1 MSTQTRRDFL
11 RTTGIAIASVAA
23 SSLLP
28 GCAGLEI
35 SQTGK
40 GKKDDRPNILYV
52 MTDDHASCA
61 ISCYGGRYADIV
73 KTPNIDRI
81 AREGIRFSNC
91 FVLNSLCEPSR
102 ATILT
107 GKYSHINGVI
117 TNAIKFDNRQ
127 QTFPKLLRK
136 AGYQT
141 AAIGKWHLKSDP
153 TGFDYWKILPGQG
166 VYYNPFMIE
175 MGKLVKHE
183 GYVTDVVTDSA
194 LDWLKNKRKAGKP
207 FLLMYQHKAPHQ
219 NWKPS
224 LRDLTLYDDVEM
236 PVPENYF
243 DDYSTRGRG
252 IRNQWITLDKNI
264 LDEHFKLTPPYN
276 LNEEQLKVWNKAYG
290 PKNKAFHKAK
300 LKGKELSLWKYQRFI
315 KDYMRTNKAVDDNLG
330 RVLDYLDESG
340 LAENTIVVYTTDNG
354 FFLGE
359 HGLYDKRFMYEE
371 SIRIP
376 LVVRYPKEIKPSQ
389 VNEDIVLNLDFAETF
404 LDFAG
409 VKIPKEMQGRSLR
422 PLMNGRTPADW
433 RKSMYYHFYEFPGM
447 GAVKRQYGVRT
458 ERYKLIHL
466 YYDNNDWEMYD
477 LKKDPMEM
485 NNVNDDPAYAK
496 IRQELLAEL
505 KRLQKQYGD
514 SDELIKEMVKKYPR
528 GDLHGM
534 IGNVLPPPPNPDY
547 DTPH

>member
-1 MSTQTRRDFL
+1 MSTQTRRNFL
-11 RTTGIAIASVAA
+11 KTMGTAVASVAA

-35 SQTGK
+35 SQTGE
-40 GKKDDRPNILYV
+40 GKEDDRPNILYI
-52 MTDDHASCA
+52 MTDDHAAHA

-81 AREGIRFSNC
+81 AKEGIRFSNC

-117 TNAIKFDNRQ
+117 SNAIKFDNRQ

-141 AAIGKWHLKSDP
+141 AVVGKWHLKSDP
-153 TGFDYWKILPGQG
+153 TGFDYWNILPGQG

-175 MGKLVKHE
+175 MGKLVKYE

-194 LDWLKNKRKAGKP
+194 LDWLKNKRKPDKP

-236 PVPENYF
+236 PVPENYLE
-243 DDYSTRGRG
+243 DQSTRGRG
-252 IRNQWITLDKNI
+252 IRNQWITLDRDI

-300 LKGKELSLWKYQRFI
+300 LKGKKLSLWKYQRYI
-315 KDYMRTNKAVDDNLG
+315 KDYMRTNKAVDDNIG
-330 RVLDYLDESG
+330 RVLDYLDEAG
-340 LAENTIVVYTTDNG
+340 LSENTIVVYTTDNG

-376 LVVRYPKEIKPSQ
+376 LVVRYPKEIKPGQ
-389 VNEDIVLNLDFAETF
+389 VSDDIVLNLDFAETF

-409 VKIPKEMQGRSLR
+409 VKIPKDMQGRSLR

-458 ERYKLIHL
+458 KRYKLIHF

-496 IRQELLAEL
+496 IRQELMAEL

-514 SDELIKEMVKKYPR
+514 SDELIKDMVKTFPR